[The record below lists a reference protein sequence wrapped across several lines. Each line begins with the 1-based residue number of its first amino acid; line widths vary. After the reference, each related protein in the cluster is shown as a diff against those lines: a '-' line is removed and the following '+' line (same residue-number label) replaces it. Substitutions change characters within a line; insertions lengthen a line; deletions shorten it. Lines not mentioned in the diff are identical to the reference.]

1 MLLVHTRSHYN
12 PYIIMKT
19 YDFVNYLIIEI
30 DEAPKDCVVA
40 LSVNRTILNMI
51 RIVSNRALSNHFN
64 SDSE

>member
-1 MLLVHTRSHYN
+1 
-12 PYIIMKT
+12 MKT